1 MEWPMPRTGEINV
14 DFLFALF
21 EVQRM
26 LRLYADKQARR
37 YGLTRAQWAVLA
49 KLERTEGLKQTEIA
63 DLMEMQPITLTRLID
78 KLCEAGLIERRSD
91 DTDRRVNRLYL
102 TKAARPL
109 MAKLAVLRGEITQ
122 TALAGLSN
130 ADTHRLVDELE
141 SIKDNVR
148 EALVSAGQSPKI
160 NKFKEPRYG

>member
-1 MEWPMPRTGEINV
+1 MEWPMPRTGQINV

-21 EVQRM
+21 EVQRA

-37 YGLTRAQWAVLA
+37 HGLTRAQWAVLA

-78 KLCEAGLIERRSD
+78 KLCDGGLIERRSD
-91 DTDRRVNRLYL
+91 ESDRRVNRLYL

-109 MAKLAVLRGEITQ
+109 MAKLAALRSEITRA
-122 TALAGLSN
+122 ALAGLSN
-130 ADTHRLVDELE
+130 ADTHRLVDDLE
-141 SIKDNVR
+141 SIKDNIR
-148 EALVSAGQSPKI
+148 EALTSTSQPAKT
-160 NKFKEPRYG
+160 N

>member
-1 MEWPMPRTGEINV
+1 MPRTGEINV

-21 EVQRM
+21 ELQRM

-37 YGLTRAQWAVLA
+37 FGLTRAQWAVLA

-78 KLCEAGLIERRSD
+78 KLCDAGLIERRSD
-91 DTDRRVNRLYL
+91 ETDRRVNRLYL
-102 TKAARPL
+102 TEAAKPL
-109 MAKLAVLRGEITQ
+109 MTKLAALRAEITQ
-122 TALAGLSN
+122 TALASLSN

-141 SIKDNVR
+141 TIKDNVR
-148 EALVSAGQSPKI
+148 EALLSASQTTKI
-160 NKFKEPRYG
+160 KEPRYG

>member
-37 YGLTRAQWAVLA
+37 FGLTRAQWAVLA

-78 KLCEAGLIERRSD
+78 KLCDAGLIERRSD
-91 DTDRRVNRLYL
+91 ETDRRVNRLYL
-102 TKAARPL
+102 TEAARPL
-109 MAKLAVLRGEITQ
+109 MAKLAILRGEITQ
-122 TALAGLSN
+122 TALASLSN
-130 ADTHRLVDELE
+130 ADTHRLVDDLE
-141 SIKDNVR
+141 SIKDNIR
-148 EALVSAGQSPKI
+148 EALASASGQTAKI
-160 NKFKEPRYG
+160 KEPRYG

>member
-1 MEWPMPRTGEINV
+1 MPLTGEINA

-21 EVQRM
+21 EMQRM

-63 DLMEMQPITLTRLID
+63 DAMEMQPITLTRLID
-78 KLCEAGLIERRSD
+78 KLCDAGLIERRSD
-91 DTDRRVNRLYL
+91 LQDRRVNRLYL
-102 TKAARPL
+102 TEASRPL

-122 TALAGLSN
+122 TALASLSN
-130 ADTHRLVDELE
+130 ADSHRLVGQLE

-148 EALVSAGQSPKI
+148 EALASAGQAARI
-160 NKFKEPRYG
+160 KESRYG

>member
-1 MEWPMPRTGEINV
+1 MPRTGEINV

-63 DLMEMQPITLTRLID
+63 DLMEIQPITLTRLID
-78 KLCEAGLIERRSD
+78 KLCNAGLIERRSD

-102 TKAARPL
+102 TAAAQPL
-109 MAKLAVLRGEITQ
+109 MAKLAVLRSEITR
-122 TALAGLSN
+122 TALASLSN
-130 ADTHRLVDELE
+130 EETHQLVDQLE

-148 EALVSAGQSPKI
+148 DALASAAQPSRPDK
-160 NKFKEPRYG
+160 NKEPSYG

>member
-1 MEWPMPRTGEINV
+1 MPRTGEINV

-21 EVQRM
+21 ELQRM

-37 YGLTRAQWAVLA
+37 FGLTRAQWAVLA

-78 KLCEAGLIERRSD
+78 KLCDAGLIERRSD
-91 DTDRRVNRLYL
+91 ETDRRVNRLYL
-102 TKAARPL
+102 TEAAKPL
-109 MAKLAVLRGEITQ
+109 MAKLATLRAEITQ
-122 TALAGLSN
+122 TALASLSN

-141 SIKDNVR
+141 TIKDNVR
-148 EALVSAGQSPKI
+148 EALLSTAQTPKI
-160 NKFKEPRYG
+160 KEPRYG

>member
-1 MEWPMPRTGEINV
+1 MPRTGEINV

-78 KLCEAGLIERRSD
+78 KLCDAGLIERRSD
-91 DTDRRVNRLYL
+91 DSDRRVNRLYL
-102 TKAARPL
+102 TEAAKPL

-122 TALAGLSN
+122 TALASLSN

-148 EALVSAGQSPKI
+148 EALAGPGHPAKI
-160 NKFKEPRYG
+160 KEPRYG

>member
-1 MEWPMPRTGEINV
+1 MPRTGEINV

-78 KLCEAGLIERRSD
+78 KLCDAGLIERRSD
-91 DTDRRVNRLYL
+91 DSDRRVNRLYL
-102 TKAARPL
+102 TEAAKPL
-109 MAKLAVLRGEITQ
+109 MSKLAVLRSEITQ
-122 TALAGLSN
+122 TALASLSN

-148 EALVSAGQSPKI
+148 EALAGPGHPAKI
-160 NKFKEPRYG
+160 KEPRYG

>member
-21 EVQRM
+21 EMQRM

-37 YGLTRAQWAVLA
+37 HGLTRAQWAVLA

-78 KLCEAGLIERRSD
+78 KLCDAGLIERRSD
-91 DTDRRVNRLYL
+91 ETDRRVNRLYL
-102 TKAARPL
+102 TEAARPL
-109 MAKLAVLRGEITQ
+109 MAKLAILRGEITR
-122 TALAGLSN
+122 TALASLSN
-130 ADTHRLVDELE
+130 ADTHRLVDQLE

-148 EALVSAGQSPKI
+148 EALACAGQPPKT
-160 NKFKEPRYG
+160 KEPRYG